1 MARTL
6 ADLTESAAVQ
16 AALDEFLLLGQAAF
30 LAKHGYGRASGY
42 VVRDPRSGL
51 WADSKAIAGVAVGR
65 QFPGEGALHAS
76 QFSGGTQTVVRRLK
90 RLGFD
95 VKPLEALAG
104 ENWRSDEV
112 ELIVADYL
120 AMLMQEL
127 AGQPYN
133 KAAHRRQLQQRL
145 PGRTDGSIEFKHA
158 NISAVMLE
166 LGYPYIRGY
175 QPRSNFQRVLLV
187 DAVQQQ
193 LGVHRQLDSLTLS
206 AVERPAVAADHP
218 DFARVLSDAPR
229 KELSAHEPAPAYLRA
244 PVKRDYFAREA
255 QNRSLGEAGEL
266 FALDFERWRLSQ
278 LGAGQLADAVRHVSA
293 LDGDGLGYDI
303 RSFEPDGRERYIEV
317 KTTGFGE
324 RTPFFVSAN
333 EARFA
338 RDHQD
343 QFRLYRLFDFR
354 SAPRLFELA
363 GPIEQHC
370 LLDAVTF
377 RASFG

>member
-133 KAAHRRQLQQRL
+133 KTAHRRQLQQQL

-175 QPRSNFQRVLLV
+175 QPRRNFQRALLV

-229 KELSAHEPAPAYLRA
+229 KELSAHEPAPARLLRA
-244 PVKRDYFAREA
+244 
-255 QNRSLGEAGEL
+255 G
-266 FALDFERWRLSQ
+266 
-278 LGAGQLADAVRHVSA
+278 SA
-293 LDGDGLGYDI
+293 
-303 RSFEPDGRERYIEV
+303 EPLVGR
-317 KTTGFGE
+317 GG
-324 RTPFFVSAN
+324 
-333 EARFA
+333 
-338 RDHQD
+338 
-343 QFRLYRLFDFR
+343 
-354 SAPRLFELA
+354 
-363 GPIEQHC
+363 
-370 LLDAVTF
+370 
-377 RASFG
+377 

>member
-1 MARTL
+1 MSRTL
-6 ADLTESAAVQ
+6 ADLTDSTAVQ
-16 AALDEFLLLGQAAF
+16 AALDEFLSLGQADF
-30 LAKHGYGRASGY
+30 LARYGYGRASGY

-51 WADSKAIAGVAVGR
+51 WADSKAIAGVAVAH
-65 QFPGEGALHAS
+65 QFPLEGALRAS
-76 QFSGGTQTVVRRLK
+76 QFSGGIQTVVRRLQL
-90 RLGFD
+90 LGFE
-95 VKPLEALAG
+95 VKPLDALAG
-104 ENWRSDEV
+104 EDWRSGEV
-112 ELIVADYL
+112 DLIVADYL
-120 AMLMQEL
+120 AMLMLEL
-127 AGQPYN
+127 AGQPYS
-133 KAAHRRQLQQRL
+133 KTAHRRRLQQLL

-166 LGYPYIRGY
+166 LGYPYIGGY
-175 QPRSNFQRVLLV
+175 QPRSNFQRALLL
-187 DAVQQQ
+187 DAVQHQ
-193 LGVHRQLDSLTLS
+193 LGLHRQLDALTLS

-218 DFARVLSDAPR
+218 DFARVVTAAPR
-229 KELSAHEPAPAYLRA
+229 KEFSVREPEPAYLRA
-244 PVKRDYFAREA
+244 PVKRDYVAREA

-278 LGAGQLADAVRHVSA
+278 LGAGQLADAVRHVA
-293 LDGDGLGYDI
+293 AEDGDGLGYDI
-303 RSFEPDGRERYIEV
+303 RSFEADGRERYIEV

-324 RTPFFVSAN
+324 RTPFFISAN

-338 RDHQD
+338 RDHQA